1 MKWSVIILQL
11 LFLAHLLHILK
22 IKFPDHSLETI
33 YLDQGLLSPSS
44 KC

>member
-1 MKWSVIILQL
+1 MIILQL
-11 LFLAHLLHILK
+11 LFLALLLPILE

-44 KC
+44 Q